1 VLDPRERCQCID
13 RAEVVALRDC
23 EPEKPEE
30 AEEPAAAAAAKDEE
44 TKGNSAPELN
54 LDAVPKTA
62 DKVEEATKTDEK

>member
-30 AEEPAAAAAAKDEE
+30 AEEPAAAVAKDEE
-44 TKGNSAPELN
+44 TKGN
-54 LDAVPKTA
+54 
-62 DKVEEATKTDEK
+62 